1 MDLIMEA
8 NTKYITILRNP
19 VDHFE
24 STFNYME
31 FYRYFGLPR
40 GMDSLEKFLTKPH
53 EYLATKGTLSGSLNL
68 VRNGMLFDLGLHTSY
83 HDNETAIGNTI
94 QKIDDDFALVLLTD
108 YYDESLV
115 LLKRELCWDLDDIVY
130 VKLNQRRNGDKVKK
144 THKKNLEDAIRR
156 WNWADVLLYQHFNRT
171 FWKKIREHGDGF
183 YEDLENFRRKNQEM
197 YRQCVAPVEVEET
210 AFGLTGKI
218 RGFQLNENV
227 STHNRYLCL
236 KILTNEIDYIN
247 YFRQKFHPHY
257 GYREQL
263 IKEGLTQPNASEEL
277 AKRLEAVSAATK
289 EYSS

>member
-19 VDHFE
+19 VHTFE
-24 STFNYME
+24 SIFNYME
-31 FYRYFGLPR
+31 LYDYFGLPR
-40 GMDSLEKFLTKPH
+40 GVDSLEKFLTKPH

-83 HDNETAIGNTI
+83 HDNETAVRNAI
-94 QKIDDDFALVLLTD
+94 QKIDEDFALVLITD

-130 VKLNQRRNGDKVKK
+130 IKLNQRRNGDKVKK

-183 YEDLENFRRKNQEM
+183 YEDLENFQRKKQEM
-197 YRQCVAPVEVEET
+197 YQQCVAPVEVEET
-210 AFGLTGKI
+210 ALGLTGKI

-236 KILTNEIDYIN
+236 KILTNEVGYIN
-247 YFRQKFHPHY
+247 YFRRKFNN
-257 GYREQL
+257 L
-263 IKEGLTQPNASEEL
+263 L
-277 AKRLEAVSAATK
+277 KRV
-289 EYSS
+289 